1 METEKTFADS
11 KRKVCLGTGEAK
23 FEVEYQES
31 LPQYCEDVER
41 VVRCV
46 CSHAVTDYEYAS
58 GSLRVTGRSRISL
71 VYISTSGCCLSAAFE
86 ERFTKNIDAPVT
98 DTFAFC
104 PGAHLY
110 GLYKLSADQSA
121 QVRGAFRAASP
132 HRGLCLYGTEPAD

>member
-11 KRKVCLGTGEAK
+11 KRTVCLGTGEAK

-58 GSLRVTGRSRISL
+58 GSKGDRTQPHFIGVYLHFRVLFVRRI
-71 VYISTSGCCLSAAFE
+71 
-86 ERFTKNIDAPVT
+86 
-98 DTFAFC
+98 
-104 PGAHLY
+104 
-110 GLYKLSADQSA
+110 
-121 QVRGAFRAASP
+121 
-132 HRGLCLYGTEPAD
+132 

>member
-11 KRKVCLGTGEAK
+11 KRTVCLGTGEAK

-71 VYISTSGCCLSAAFE
+71 VYIHFRVLF
-86 ERFTKNIDAPVT
+86 
-98 DTFAFC
+98 
-104 PGAHLY
+104 
-110 GLYKLSADQSA
+110 
-121 QVRGAFRAASP
+121 VRRV
-132 HRGLCLYGTEPAD
+132 

>member
-11 KRKVCLGTGEAK
+11 KRTVCLGTGEAK

-71 VYISTSGCCLSAAFE
+71 VYISTSGCCHICLNQLLTQF
-86 ERFTKNIDAPVT
+86 
-98 DTFAFC
+98 FC
-104 PGAHLY
+104 CIFYSWAYH
-110 GLYKLSADQSA
+110 QMTI
-121 QVRGAFRAASP
+121 F
-132 HRGLCLYGTEPAD
+132 

>member
-11 KRKVCLGTGEAK
+11 KRTVCLGTGEAK

-58 GSLRVTGRSRISL
+58 AAFHWCISPLPGAVCLLRLRSGSLKTL
-71 VYISTSGCCLSAAFE
+71 T
-86 ERFTKNIDAPVT
+86 
-98 DTFAFC
+98 
-104 PGAHLY
+104 
-110 GLYKLSADQSA
+110 
-121 QVRGAFRAASP
+121 
-132 HRGLCLYGTEPAD
+132 HR

>member
-11 KRKVCLGTGEAK
+11 KRTVCLGTGEAK

-58 GSLRVTGRSRISL
+58 GSLRVT
-71 VYISTSGCCLSAAFE
+71 AAFHWC
-86 ERFTKNIDAPVT
+86 ISPL
-98 DTFAFC
+98 
-104 PGAHLY
+104 PGAVCPPRLRS
-110 GLYKLSADQSA
+110 GSLKTLT
-121 QVRGAFRAASP
+121 
-132 HRGLCLYGTEPAD
+132 HR